1 MRPFSNVEVTNRNV
15 FGFRQDRVVVSTSSD
30 VCAHAA
36 QHLSWHAAARVRSLA
51 NALLRYGWKTADTD
65 GIARKAKRL
74 GLAITGAAGRP
85 ERLMSPGL
93 VG

>member
-1 MRPFSNVEVTNRNV
+1 MRTFSNVEVTNRNV
-15 FGFRQDRVVVSTSSD
+15 FALSQDRVVVSTSSD
-30 VCAHAA
+30 VCNHAA
-36 QHLSWHAAARVRSLA
+36 HHLSWHAAARVRGLA
-51 NALLRYGWKTADTD
+51 PAGLRRGWKTAVMT
-65 GIARKAKRL
+65 GMARKAKRL